1 MQVAIQATG
10 ADTPSAVARELW
22 DAIAGADI
30 AALKRVLSPKT
41 VWCMPGRSPLA
52 GTYEG
57 VDAVLGWMAKVGELS
72 DELDSILIDVFT
84 NDDGA
89 VLRYGI
95 QARRGDKLLETEHLF
110 MIRIEMG
117 WVTEAVFAP
126 VDQERYDRFWLD
138 EPRLPTRIRRTATP
152 PPRR

>member
-1 MQVAIQATG
+1 MRVAIKPTG
-10 ADTPSAVARELW
+10 ADTPSAIARELW
-22 DAIAGADI
+22 DAIASADV

-41 VWCMPGRSPLA
+41 IWRMPGRSPLA
-52 GTYEG
+52 GTFEG
-57 VDAVLGWMAKVGELS
+57 VDAVLGLMAKVGELS

-117 WVTEAVFAP
+117 QVTEAVFAP

-138 EPRLPTRIRRTATP
+138 EPRRSIRSRRTAPP
-152 PPRR
+152 PPRH

>member
-1 MQVAIQATG
+1 MRVAIKPTG

-22 DAIAGADI
+22 DAIAGADVASLQRI
-30 AALKRVLSPKT
+30 LSPKT
-41 VWCMPGRSPLA
+41 VWHMPGRSPLA
-52 GTYEG
+52 GTFRG
-57 VDAVLGWMAKVGELS
+57 VDEVLAWMAKVGELS

-117 WVTEAVFAP
+117 QVTEAVFAP
-126 VDQERYDRFWLD
+126 LDQERYDRFWLD
-138 EPRLPTRIRRTATP
+138 EPRRSTRSRRTAPP